1 MTSNRIIRSITLC
14 AVALLLL
21 SACSIYDEYPA
32 RRHYDVILRIADGT
46 DQVLPGS
53 VASVNTLYA
62 FKNNILAGKYTI
74 GEDGHF
80 HIDSDLE
87 GNDSLT
93 FVALHSEQDEK
104 MKVNEPV
111 IGESIHNVWLQM
123 HIQGDSIAAP
133 LTPKYHGKLTVYSHT
148 NTNQEHIVYMQDK
161 TAKARVYA
169 KNLLPTYGEGNY
181 RVVLEGLYSGI
192 AYSGTSDGNRVNYRL
207 PGRKA
212 TKETDWATDPVTIL
226 PTGKNPCRL
235 LIYKNDGGLIID
247 TIVDENNKPLKVSE
261 QDDVVFYVTI
271 TKDAEG
277 NPQFSVKVLPFEDV
291 DNNFTFE

>member
-123 HIQGDSIAAP
+123 HI
-133 LTPKYHGKLTVYSHT
+133 
-148 NTNQEHIVYMQDK
+148 
-161 TAKARVYA
+161 
-169 KNLLPTYGEGNY
+169 
-181 RVVLEGLYSGI
+181 
-192 AYSGTSDGNRVNYRL
+192 
-207 PGRKA
+207 
-212 TKETDWATDPVTIL
+212 
-226 PTGKNPCRL
+226 
-235 LIYKNDGGLIID
+235 
-247 TIVDENNKPLKVSE
+247 
-261 QDDVVFYVTI
+261 
-271 TKDAEG
+271 
-277 NPQFSVKVLPFEDV
+277 
-291 DNNFTFE
+291 